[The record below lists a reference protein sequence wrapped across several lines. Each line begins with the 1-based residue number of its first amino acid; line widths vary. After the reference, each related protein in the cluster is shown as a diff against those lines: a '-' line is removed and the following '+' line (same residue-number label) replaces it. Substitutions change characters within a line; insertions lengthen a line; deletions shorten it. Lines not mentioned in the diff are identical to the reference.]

1 VNSDRASLALRVG
14 ALAVS
19 ATILATACAKESKAP
34 GASAAPAPAP
44 TAEAGGRKVLYWYD
58 PMVPG
63 SKFDKPGKSPFMDM
77 ELVPKYADE
86 ETGAA
91 PSVSASAVRLS
102 PEAVR
107 AAGIATVPVEKA
119 VLTREI
125 RAVGT
130 IEPDETKLTRVAAR
144 VSGRVEKLYADF
156 TGQEVAAGAPL
167 YALYGPE
174 LVATQRE
181 LLLAVENRRRLA
193 SGTAESIRSADEL
206 VSASRERLRLWGVAP
221 REIAAME
228 SEGEPRYAVAF
239 VAPRGGTVLEKKVV
253 AGEYVTEGQE
263 LYLLADLSTVWLM
276 AQVYE
281 HELSRISPGQAAE
294 ATVSAVP
301 GKSFRGRVAFV
312 DPVLDRETRSAR
324 VRIALANPRRELK
337 PGMFGDARLETTAPP
352 SLVVPKSALIDT
364 GARRV
369 VYVETSPNTF
379 QARDVKTGESSGD
392 RVAVLEGLAAG
403 ERVVAAANFFIDSQ
417 AQLSSGSSIQ
427 WSGALDVNV
436 KATPAG
442 PKP

>member
-1 VNSDRASLALRVG
+1 VGHIRLSLDGAEVFNDEIQDDTDVLGAALFDPPKTVHAIETAAGQLVRIEAEYRLPKEQIIPFTAILLGEETVVADPQAEIDAAVEVARASDV
-14 ALAVS
+14 AV
-19 ATILATACAKESKAP
+19 
-34 GASAAPAPAP
+34 
-44 TAEAGGRKVLYWYD
+44 V
-58 PMVPG
+58 V
-63 SKFDKPGKSPFMDM
+63 
-77 ELVPKYADE
+77 
-86 ETGAA
+86 
-91 PSVSASAVRLS
+91 
-102 PEAVR
+102 
-107 AAGIATVPVEKA
+107 
-119 VLTREI
+119 
-125 RAVGT
+125 VGT
-130 IEPDETKLTRVAAR
+130 NAA
-144 VSGRVEKLYADF
+144 
-156 TGQEVAAGAPL
+156 
-167 YALYGPE
+167 
-174 LVATQRE
+174 
-181 LLLAVENRRRLA
+181 
-193 SGTAESIRSADEL
+193 I
-206 VSASRERLRLWGVAP
+206 
-221 REIAAME
+221 E

-263 LYLLADLSTVWLM
+263 LYLLADLSAVWLM

-427 WSGALDVNV
+427 WSGALDV

-442 PKP
+442 PRP